1 MKELILLTGKDCHL
15 CEQAR
20 TLLSE
25 IETKDFILEE
35 LDIYSKRTY
44 HDKYW
49 DKIPV
54 LIYNN
59 QELLW
64 PFDSQKIQEFLD
76 LKIKKIK

>member
-1 MKELILLTGKDCHL
+1 M
-15 CEQAR
+15 
-20 TLLSE
+20 
-25 IETKDFILEE
+25 ETKYFILEE

-76 LKIKKIK
+76 LFECYSLNKQVKDQYPNIEDH

>member
-25 IETKDFILEE
+25 METEYFILEE

-76 LKIKKIK
+76 L

>member
-76 LKIKKIK
+76 FIN

>member
-1 MKELILLTGKDCHL
+1 MIKLILLTGRDCPL
-15 CEQAR
+15 CEEAE
-20 TLLSE
+20 LL
-25 IETKDFILEE
+25 
-35 LDIYSKRTY
+35 LDNLKGEHLSFVKTDVYSKREY
-44 HDKYW
+44 LDKYW

-76 LKIKKIK
+76 L

>member
-20 TLLSE
+20 TFLAE

-54 LIYNN
+54 LIYKN

-76 LKIKKIK
+76 L

>member
-1 MKELILLTGKDCHL
+1 MEGKYEDLNELERSFYTL
-15 CEQAR
+15 
-20 TLLSE
+20 TLLLAE

-64 PFDSQKIQEFLD
+64 PFDSEKIQEFLD
-76 LKIKKIK
+76 L